1 MKNINEFINEQL
13 ITEHFVN
20 CLNKEDMKPYADE
33 VWKML
38 QKTYEYCGGMAGMD
52 SVGQLIDETT
62 MWKLVRKNNKIVA
75 GIFYSNKRGGRKA
88 CYACNDGTELGVQSL
103 KKIMVEDNLIPERQA
118 WGEYS
123 GKAVSAVLK
132 TGGIPVPAC
141 IAQTML
147 EPKEVTPCDDGWF
160 FVRKLDDGKTHH
172 KLMVGNLPNGKYED
186 ERPSEELIHILKELA
201 KKYYAEDEKNNNK

>member
-1 MKNINEFINEQL
+1 MKTINEYINEQL

-52 SVGQLIDETT
+52 SVDQLIDETT

-75 GIFYSNKRGGRKA
+75 GIFYSDKRGGRKA
-88 CYACNDGTELGVQSL
+88 CYACNDGTELGIQSL
-103 KKIMVEDNLIPERQA
+103 KKIMIEDNLLPDRQA

-123 GKAVSAVLK
+123 GKAVSTMFNQGAM
-132 TGGIPVPAC
+132 PVPAS
-141 IAQTML
+141 IAKEIMKDKEFL
-147 EPKEVTPCDDGWF
+147 EIKSDGYYYT
-160 FVRKLDDGKTHH
+160 RKIGGHPHT
-172 KLMVGNLPNGKYED
+172 KLMMGNPKGKID
-186 ERPSEELIHILKELA
+186 VPEEVRQKLKELA
-201 KKYYAEDEKNNNK
+201 RKYDAEDKEIRK